1 MLSISKWLSNDGWF
15 LFYCRLMELRE
26 MRTLAQFQGSE
37 MSQRL
42 NLLVCVS
49 CKSRELGGR
58 VSPRLPCVT
67 PVMGSFFSDLLETI
81 ISYWTDL
88 HLEPCQTSTVEL
100 ISENSLWPNG
110 VNYFRK
116 KTPP

>member
-1 MLSISKWLSNDGWF
+1 
-15 LFYCRLMELRE
+15 

-37 MSQRL
+37 MRQRL
-42 NLLVCVS
+42 NLLVCVW
-49 CKSRELGGR
+49 CKSRESGGR

-67 PVMGSFFSDLLETI
+67 PVMVIFFSDLLETI

-116 KTPP
+116 KIPP